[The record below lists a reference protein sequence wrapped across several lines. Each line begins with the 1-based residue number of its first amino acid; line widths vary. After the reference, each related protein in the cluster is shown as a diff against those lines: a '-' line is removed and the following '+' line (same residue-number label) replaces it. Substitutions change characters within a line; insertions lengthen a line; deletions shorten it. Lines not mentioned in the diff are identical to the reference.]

1 MVSLMPVLAVLC
13 VLLGDPNSEPTR
25 PVGTTEYSAMVV
37 AMSEMAEP
45 ETMACAQTGLPVGAM
60 PAPGAG
66 RLRVREADRLGPA
79 RLHLPP
85 PCA

>member
-13 VLLGDPNSEPTR
+13 VLLGDPRSEPPRAT
-25 PVGTTEYSAMVV
+25 GATEHTALVV
-37 AMSEMAEP
+37 AIGEVADVDAA
-45 ETMACAQTGLPVGAM
+45 ACAQTGLPIGAI
-60 PAPGAG
+60 PAPSAG

-85 PCA
+85 PSA